1 MMVDPRTSPARN
13 TRRLAWACVLS
24 VLALSGCQSDLA
36 PAVFGFG
43 SGGVST
49 YAPGTLPVVEAHPG
63 DRLIGRSGT
72 ERGRCIFEN
81 AAGNRFRADCPD
93 GFSL

>member
-1 MMVDPRTSPARN
+1 MDRTIARTNVPRRVALW
-13 TRRLAWACVLS
+13 LALAAAS
-24 VLALSGCQSDLA
+24 LALSGCQSDLL

-43 SGGVST
+43 SGGVSA
-49 YAPGTLPVVEAHPG
+49 YAPGTLPDISAHPG

-72 ERGRCIFEN
+72 DRGRCIFEN
-81 AAGNRFRADCPD
+81 AAGNRFRADCPE

>member
-1 MMVDPRTSPARN
+1 MTSTTSRQAKR
-13 TRRLAWACVLS
+13 AIACLLFVS
-24 VLALSGCQSDLA
+24 APIALSGCQSDVL

-43 SGGVST
+43 SGGVSA
-49 YAPGTLPVVEAHPG
+49 YAPGTLPEIIARPG

-72 ERGRCIFEN
+72 DRGRCIFEN
-81 AAGNRFRADCPD
+81 AVGNRFRADCPE

>member
-1 MMVDPRTSPARN
+1 MSRTNAR
-13 TRRLAWACVLS
+13 RSASGRVVAILVLMGAP
-24 VLALSGCQSDLA
+24 VALSGCQSDLL

-43 SGGVST
+43 SGGVSA
-49 YAPGTLPVVEAHPG
+49 YAPGTLPEITAHPG

-72 ERGRCIFEN
+72 DRGRCIFEN
-81 AAGNRFRADCPD
+81 AAGNRFRADCPE

>member
-1 MMVDPRTSPARN
+1 MKPIFAGRIVFGRAARLG
-13 TRRLAWACVLS
+13 LALAAP
-24 VLALSGCQSDLA
+24 LALSGCQSDLL

-43 SGGVST
+43 SGGVSA
-49 YAPGTLPVVEAHPG
+49 YAPGTLPDVTAHPG

-72 ERGRCIFEN
+72 DRGRCIFEN
-81 AAGNRFRADCPD
+81 EVGNRFRADCPE

>member
-1 MMVDPRTSPARN
+1 MDRMKAKGGEF
-13 TRRLAWACVLS
+13 RRIAAGFLLCAP
-24 VLALSGCQSDLA
+24 LALSGCQSDLL

-43 SGGVST
+43 SGGVSA
-49 YAPGTLPVVEAHPG
+49 YAPGTLPDITAHPG

-81 AAGNRFRADCPD
+81 EVGNRFRADCPE